1 MAFWVTVRDGTTFV
15 SRASSDAR
23 VRTEAEKRGLV
34 IDEITPVSS
43 DTLPAE
49 LEKYEQLSVSP
60 FLAFQIFC
68 LTAGQVSSL
77 LACLGCIPLSISMIA
92 GAGDSPNTI
101 EASFMALIAGTLL
114 FCTCASLFI
123 VYSYVKRQLK
133 P

>member
-1 MAFWVTVRDGTTFV
+1 MAYWVTVRDGTTFV
-15 SRASSDAR
+15 SRASSESR

-49 LEKYEQLSVSP
+49 LEKYEQLSVPP
-60 FLAFQIFC
+60 FLAFQILC
-68 LTAGQVSSL
+68 LTAGQVASL
-77 LACLGCIPLSISMIA
+77 LACLSCIPLSISMMG
-92 GAGDSPNTI
+92 GAADSPSRI
-101 EASFMALIAGTLL
+101 EASFMALVVGALL